1 MLPNSAQDVES
12 SHLVPPRVCY
22 EPELVH
28 GQEEAVLPLL
38 ERDGPL
44 GSTGEQ
50 LSYSLFKTRSSELIN
65 QFCFKIGFLTFS
77 IKDD

>member
-1 MLPNSAQDVES
+1 MEKDQLSRNL
-12 SHLVPPRVCY
+12 LVPPRVRY

-28 GQEEAVLPLL
+28 GQEEVVLPLL

-50 LSYSLFKTRSSELIN
+50 LSYSLF
-65 QFCFKIGFLTFS
+65 
-77 IKDD
+77 